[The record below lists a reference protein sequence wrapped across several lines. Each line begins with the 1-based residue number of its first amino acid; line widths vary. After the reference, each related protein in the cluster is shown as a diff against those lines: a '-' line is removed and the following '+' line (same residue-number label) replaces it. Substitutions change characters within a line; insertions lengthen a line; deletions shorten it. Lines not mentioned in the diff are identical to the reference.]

1 MAFTQPGTEG
11 FERKNGALETCGR
24 DVAFESSDETI
35 VGDIGQCVNA
45 GAEDQLSE
53 KRGGGRA
60 DSTSI
65 AFEAGLRHNPLL
77 ESYLD
82 SDSVAAQRI
91 ETLVADIR
99 LGDVPVIARMSKV
112 VQENVT
118 VQRWHSFT
126 SGLT

>member
-11 FERKNGALETCGR
+11 FERKNGALKACGR

-35 VGDIGQCVNA
+35 VGDIRQCLNV

-53 KRGGGRA
+53 KRGGGGA

-65 AFEAGLRHNPLL
+65 AFEAGLRHNPIL
-77 ESYLD
+77 ESYFD
-82 SDSVAAQRI
+82 SDSIAAQRI

-99 LGDVPVIARMSKV
+99 LGDVSVIARMSEV

-118 VQRWHSFT
+118 VQCGHS
-126 SGLT
+126 SLPA